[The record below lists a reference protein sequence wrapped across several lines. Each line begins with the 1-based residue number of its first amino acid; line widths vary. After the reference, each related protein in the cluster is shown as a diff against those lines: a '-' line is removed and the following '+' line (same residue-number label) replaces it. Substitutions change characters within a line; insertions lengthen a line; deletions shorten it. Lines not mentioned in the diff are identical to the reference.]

1 MQQEVKPV
9 KVKVKNDGLKEEYV
23 RIGAIGRT
31 VKIFSTKLGQ
41 AAGDGNSFFN
51 QLCKQINTT
60 SPNRIKF
67 HHMQNGQ
74 FKSSKQQCEIKS
86 NF

>member
-9 KVKVKNDGLKEEYV
+9 KVKVKNGGLEEEYV
-23 RIGAIGRT
+23 RIGADERT

-41 AAGDGNSFFN
+41 AAGDGNSFLN
-51 QLCKQINTT
+51 QLCEEINTT
-60 SPNRIKF
+60 SPKGIKF